1 MGQNYLFPAI
11 WDKKTHLFICFI
23 KRKAYLCN
31 RNPSSTTIHILAL
44 MRYLLPL
51 ILVFAC
57 ASCFFACSDDKT
69 ETPRFADAFLYSLHE
84 GDTVNLG
91 DAPDSTTTLRLYYG
105 RGVLDIYRAY
115 ITWTSSDTEIVRTR
129 KGLST
134 VKGDSCYS
142 LCTLMP
148 NGKPGM
154 AEITV
159 TMLFGGTQRQM
170 RFMVTTGFDRMFLG
184 LPDGSFREKV
194 NGEEFT
200 MVFVR
205 ADTLYQ
211 TGGEM
216 GRQLIADSGMDNK
229 WVKDYNIHT
238 RYLEDYY
245 IGQTEVTTEL
255 WKAVMGKDNPY
266 QKLGWTKRPVNNLA
280 YNEIQEFLERL
291 NGMTGRQYRLPWEA
305 EWEFA
310 ARGGRM
316 RKGYLYAG
324 SDNLDEVA
332 WYEDN
337 SRYKNSG
344 RLGGDGQGYGLRPH
358 RVAQLL
364 PNELKLYDMMGNVS
378 EWCEDSLLARTSI
391 QTVRF
396 AGRYR
401 IIYKARRT
409 RGGNFDS
416 HREKPSVHT
425 YAWIW
430 DWLEGNIGMTSNE
443 YEVQFVSLN
452 DSSSVDTINALKEVL
467 TEDAKELFPQL
478 LSFRYYFNGFR
489 LALPKETQQEGQ
501 RE

>member
-1 MGQNYLFPAI
+1 
-11 WDKKTHLFICFI
+11 
-23 KRKAYLCN
+23 
-31 RNPSSTTIHILAL
+31 

-115 ITWTSSDTEIVRTR
+115 ITWTSSDAEIVRTR
-129 KGLST
+129 KLGST

-255 WKAVMGKDNPY
+255 WKAVMGKENPNQLY
-266 QKLGWTKRPVNNLA
+266 AGWTKRPVNNLA

-337 SRYKNSG
+337 SRYESSG
-344 RLGGDGQGYGLRPH
+344 QMGGDGQGYGPRPH
-358 RVAQLL
+358 RVAQLQ

-378 EWCEDSLLARTSI
+378 EWCEDTVDFAYSS
-391 QTVRF
+391 QEVRF
-396 AGRYR
+396 AGVYR
-401 IIYKARRT
+401 IHRQVKRL
-409 RGGNFDS
+409 RGGYF
-416 HREKPSVHT
+416 ESVRNKAFPPF
-425 YAWIW
+425 YWIW
-430 DWLEGNIGMTSNE
+430 DWMEPSSKESKCPYQRASE
-443 YEVQFVSLN
+443 YDVEIRRVN
-452 DSSSVDTINALKEVL
+452 DSSSIDTINALKKIL
-467 TEDAKELFPQL
+467 IDDAHD
-478 LSFRYYFNGFR
+478 RYYSTSFFRAFRSGIR
-489 LALPKETQQEGQ
+489 LALKKEQ
-501 RE
+501 